1 MLAYLRCMHS
11 STYSP
16 TAKKK
21 CAGELM
27 ASPPEEVKRKTV
39 ALKALRSGAEVE
51 GIASAIGT
59 TEAGRTV

>member
-1 MLAYLRCMHS
+1 
-11 STYSP
+11 
-16 TAKKK
+16 
-21 CAGELM
+21 M